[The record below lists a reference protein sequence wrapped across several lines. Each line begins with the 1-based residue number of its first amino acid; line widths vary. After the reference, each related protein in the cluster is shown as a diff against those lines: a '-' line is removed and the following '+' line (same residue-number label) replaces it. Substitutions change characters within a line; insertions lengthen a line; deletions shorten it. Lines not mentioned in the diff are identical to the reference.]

1 MPRLIGEILS
11 KKIPEFPGHNDYGII
26 LKIFYYNCYIAFRI
40 KFLNYI
46 NIIKKLGIKE

>member
-1 MPRLIGEILS
+1 MPRLVGEILS
-11 KKIPEFPGHNDYGII
+11 KKIPKFLGHNDNGII
-26 LKIFYYNCYIAFRI
+26 LKIFYYNCFIALRI